1 MQTKERFIMNKR
13 ILVAA
18 MTVASLQL
26 VGCSST
32 QTSGINPGSNATTG
46 ISDQRLAT
54 SDFKRQG
61 VRITYTLSGEI
72 ESIEVTGYAAVWGAS
87 QNAAREAFRVAELEA
102 KKSLNDFIN
111 KESIQSSVSVRMISQ
126 NLEHAKDQKTNNFAS
141 NKSTQSDELVAVDA
155 EPAPSTTA
163 DNVDKNAE
171 ENIAIRNDAL
181 KIASRVS
188 TTIVTQNKGILSG
201 LYLVQGNVINDGK
214 NVEAV
219 YRWDRK
225 SNATRV
231 QLRNLMAL

>member
-1 MQTKERFIMNKR
+1 
-13 ILVAA
+13 
-18 MTVASLQL
+18 
-26 VGCSST
+26 
-32 QTSGINPGSNATTG
+32 
-46 ISDQRLAT
+46 
-54 SDFKRQG
+54 
-61 VRITYTLSGEI
+61 
-72 ESIEVTGYAAVWGAS
+72 
-87 QNAAREAFRVAELEA
+87 
-102 KKSLNDFIN
+102 
-111 KESIQSSVSVRMISQ
+111 MISQ
-126 NLEHAKDQKTNNFAS
+126 NLENAKDQKTNNFAS
-141 NKSTQSDELVAVDA
+141 NKTTASDELVAVDA

-163 DNVDKNAE
+163 GNVDKNAE
-171 ENIAIRNDAL
+171 ENVAIRNDAL